1 VNRPRI
7 VAAFAPPTP
16 PIKIDGVHLAAKP
29 TTVDA
34 GRFPVALLW
43 SEAGATGAMIK
54 ADASPNNY
62 GDVIRAA
69 VADAVA
75 RLVAKKIAVETIHAV
90 VVGGA
95 DSARWKTDKL
105 VKALGNAGL
114 ADVKTFD
121 LNGAFYR
128 AVRFDPTDGD
138 IQIVREEVVA
148 AHTNPGSA
156 SLSLDDAVR
165 GFSDGSTGSVV
176 ANATRFFRH
185 KETFTAIRD
194 LLLPE
199 AARRE
204 PAAPFTMWCAACS
217 NGVEAYSYAMY
228 LMRLFD
234 KAGLPPRFNILA
246 TDINPDLI
254 AFAKAGVYEAS
265 AADREKYHRYFS
277 AYTVADGPRI
287 VMSERLKKQITFK
300 PYDLRSRP
308 AAGRFRFVVAAN
320 IFQYYTEEARA
331 HFLENFVYALKR
343 PGYVYAN
350 PYSPQLCRHLGL
362 TGVNGYHLYK
372 AEE

>member
-165 GFSDGSTGSVV
+165 GFSV
-176 ANATRFFRH
+176 TRRPSPPSGIFSSP
-185 KETFTAIRD
+185 K
-194 LLLPE
+194 P
-199 AARRE
+199 
-204 PAAPFTMWCAACS
+204 PAVS
-217 NGVEAYSYAMY
+217 
-228 LMRLFD
+228 
-234 KAGLPPRFNILA
+234 LPPPSPCGA
-246 TDINPDLI
+246 PPAPT
-254 AFAKAGVYEAS
+254 GW
-265 AADREKYHRYFS
+265 
-277 AYTVADGPRI
+277 
-287 VMSERLKKQITFK
+287 K
-300 PYDLRSRP
+300 PTP
-308 AAGRFRFVVAAN
+308 TPC
-320 IFQYYTEEARA
+320 I
-331 HFLENFVYALKR
+331 
-343 PGYVYAN
+343 
-350 PYSPQLCRHLGL
+350 
-362 TGVNGYHLYK
+362 
-372 AEE
+372 